1 MCQGSGGC
9 WDEGLIEIKLL
20 AEGEDGGSGE
30 WLKLIFE
37 SEERGEVLVL
47 SAADS

>member
-9 WDEGLIEIKLL
+9 WDEGLIEIELL

-30 WLKLIFE
+30 RLN
-37 SEERGEVLVL
+37 G
-47 SAADS
+47 